1 MLYIVNL
8 QCEQVSFIYLSFF
21 LFLQIV
27 HKGRRLFGFIGHAS
41 PDALSFDVNYM
52 WQEWAPDRQNCSLR
66 CVASEVQ
73 FVLKLRRYCYPAY
86 ARTWQNTG
94 GVSNYLI
101 KNTKH
106 SSKWKPKGGYC
117 CLSLYF
123 LKAYNAFVKRY
134 RFIFRVGYI
143 L

>member
-1 MLYIVNL
+1 MQCNVYSMFYIVNL

-86 ARTWQNTG
+86 ARTRRAQVVLATILLKTPNTAQNGNPREATA
-94 GVSNYLI
+94 VF
-101 KNTKH
+101 H
-106 SSKWKPKGGYC
+106 S
-117 CLSLYF
+117 
-123 LKAYNAFVKRY
+123 
-134 RFIFRVGYI
+134 IF
-143 L
+143 